1 MRILL
6 LIALGWLLSR
16 LWRRFQTWKNH
27 RKLVAQLKALGVYG
41 GTVDTGKAAKK
52 PPEPVEISTDPD
64 GPVYTV
70 DYEDVKDEDP
80 PKEET

>member
-6 LIALGWLLSR
+6 LIALGWLLGR

-52 PPEPVEISTDPD
+52 PPLRRLRYSRR
-64 GPVYTV
+64 
-70 DYEDVKDEDP
+70 DYKVGRAYP
-80 PKEET
+80 PAKPAAS